1 MVRDFQEFVKCCK
14 IVSIPWSAFER
25 IKFLMEFKRINKD
38 TVTCIITEDD
48 MDEQG
53 IKLEDLFEKKK
64 EAMDFLHDVMR
75 KAQEEV
81 DYKPTGSFMPMQIT
95 VLPDHSISLT
105 LSENAS
111 ASFGEILK
119 NLTDKAG
126 IKIPKNVLEDLGDSV
141 DEERINRLNEYL
153 KSLKQF
159 TNSVKNIME
168 EVNSGE
174 EQGKIPVNDGATVE
188 KDKVLSDK
196 ISNGASRRS
205 KILDDEDKAIRDS
218 QRLSFHEYIF
228 TFDNIRTVIDFC
240 NKAPKHFKF
249 KSSLYK
255 NPTTGKYYLDLQRQ
269 DEDPR
274 AFASLFTMAYE
285 FGHFQATNQ
294 HILAYIKES
303 SDLIIAEDAIVLLAK
318 VSD

>member
-1 MVRDFQEFVKCCK
+1 
-14 IVSIPWSAFER
+14 
-25 IKFLMEFKRINKD
+25 MEFKRINKD

-64 EAMDFLHDVMR
+64 EAMDFLHEVMR
-75 KAQEEV
+75 KAEEEV

-111 ASFGEILK
+111 ASFGEILR

-126 IKIPKNVLEDLGDSV
+126 IKLPQNVLEDLGETV

-153 KSLKQF
+153 KSLKQL

-168 EVNSGE
+168 ESGIAE
-174 EQGKIPVNDGATVE
+174 NHDTIELNQNATIESGKKKAS
-188 KDKVLSDK
+188 L
-196 ISNGASRRS
+196 ISNGAS
-205 KILDDEDKAIRDS
+205 KKGGTLTPEEKAKRDAN
-218 QRLSFHEYIF
+218 RLKFHEYVF
-228 TFDNIRTVIDFC
+228 TFDNIRTVIEFC
-240 NKAPKHFKF
+240 GKAPSNLQI

-255 NPTTGKYYLDLQRQ
+255 NNVDGKYYLDLLRM
-269 DEDPR
+269 DEDPKT
-274 AFASLFTMAYE
+274 FAALFTMAYE
-285 FGHFQATNQ
+285 FGHFQATNKNVIA
-294 HILAYIKES
+294 HYKENYDCLIVDNALAE
-303 SDLIIAEDAIVLLAK
+303 LAK
-318 VSD
+318 VC

>member
-1 MVRDFQEFVKCCK
+1 
-14 IVSIPWSAFER
+14 
-25 IKFLMEFKRINKD
+25 MEFKRINKD

-119 NLTDKAG
+119 NLTEKAG
-126 IKIPKNVLEDLGDSV
+126 ITIPKNVLEDIGDS
-141 DEERINRLNEYL
+141 DNEDRINRLNDYL
-153 KSLKQF
+153 KSLKQL

-168 EVNSGE
+168 ESNGTE
-174 EQGKIPVNDGATVE
+174 NQNKIPINQNASASDNKQKA
-188 KDKVLSDK
+188 DK
-196 ISNGASRRS
+196 ISNGAT
-205 KILDDEDKAIRDS
+205 KVNKDKE
-218 QRLSFHEYIF
+218 RLKFHEYVF
-228 TFDNIRTVIDFC
+228 TFDNISTVIEFSK
-240 NKAPKHFKF
+240 KAPKDLKIS
-249 KSSLYK
+249 SSLYK
-255 NPTTGKYYLDLQRQ
+255 NDQDGLYYLDLKRL
-269 DEDPR
+269 DEEPKV
-274 AFASLFTMAYE
+274 FASLFTMAYE
-285 FGHFQATNQ
+285 FGHFQASNRNVIA
-294 HILAYIKES
+294 HIRESYDLLIDDNAISSLAE
-303 SDLIIAEDAIVLLAK
+303 V
-318 VSD
+318 

>member
-1 MVRDFQEFVKCCK
+1 
-14 IVSIPWSAFER
+14 
-25 IKFLMEFKRINKD
+25 MEFKRINKD

-64 EAMDFLHDVMR
+64 EAMDFLHEVMR
-75 KAQEEV
+75 KAEEEV

-111 ASFGEILK
+111 ASFGEILR

-153 KSLKQF
+153 KSLKQL

-168 EVNSGE
+168 ENGIAKDQDSSEKIEINQNASVE
-174 EQGKIPVNDGATVE
+174 DGKKKAA
-188 KDKVLSDK
+188 L
-196 ISNGASRRS
+196 ISNGVSRQPQAHS
-205 KILDDEDKAIRDS
+205 PEDKEKRDAN
-218 QRLSFHEYIF
+218 RLKFHEYVF
-228 TFDNIRTVIDFC
+228 TFNDIRTVISFC
-240 NKAPKHFKF
+240 SKAPADLKI

-255 NPTTGKYYLDLQRQ
+255 NSVDGKYYLDLQREN
-269 DEDPR
+269 EDPK
-274 AFASLFTMAYE
+274 AFAALFTMAYE

-294 HILAYIKES
+294 HVIAHYKENFEC
-303 SDLIIAEDAIVLLAK
+303 IIENNALYELAK
-318 VSD
+318 AC

>member
-1 MVRDFQEFVKCCK
+1 
-14 IVSIPWSAFER
+14 
-25 IKFLMEFKRINKD
+25 MEFKRINKD

-75 KAQEEV
+75 KAEEEV

-126 IKIPKNVLEDLGDSV
+126 IKIPKNVLEDLGDAES
-141 DEERINRLNEYL
+141 DERINRLNDYL
-153 KSLKQF
+153 KSLKQL
-159 TNSVKNIME
+159 TNSVKDMMEDTGLNKTGNTLPITPNANIQE
-168 EVNSGE
+168 S
-174 EQGKIPVNDGATVE
+174 
-188 KDKVLSDK
+188 
-196 ISNGASRRS
+196 
-205 KILDDEDKAIRDS
+205 EDKAKKIASGASINAALTPEEKKKRDAN
-218 QRLSFHEYIF
+218 RLKFHEYVF
-228 TFDNIRTVIDFC
+228 TFNDIRTVISFC
-240 NKAPKHFKF
+240 KKTPANLNIE
-249 KSSLYK
+249 SSLYK
-255 NPTTGKYYLDLQRQ
+255 NNADGMYYLDLMRK
-269 DEDPR
+269 DEDPKR
-274 AFASLFTMAYE
+274 FASLFTMAYE

-294 HILAYIKES
+294 NIIAHIKENYEC
-303 SDLIIAEDAIVLLAK
+303 IIKNNAIDELNKIA
-318 VSD
+318 

>member
-1 MVRDFQEFVKCCK
+1 
-14 IVSIPWSAFER
+14 
-25 IKFLMEFKRINKD
+25 MEFKRINKD

-75 KAQEEV
+75 KAEEEV

-141 DEERINRLNEYL
+141 DEERINRLNDYL

-168 EVNSGE
+168 DNDLNKSGE
-174 EQGKIPVNDGATVE
+174 TISVNQNATVE
-188 KDKVLSDK
+188 SSKEKANK
-196 ISNGASRRS
+196 IASGASINAALSPEEKKKR
-205 KILDDEDKAIRDS
+205 DEN
-218 QRLSFHEYIF
+218 RLKFHEYVF
-228 TFDNIRTVIDFC
+228 TFNDIRTVITFC
-240 NKAPKHFKF
+240 KKAPLNLNIV
-249 KSSLYK
+249 SSLYK
-255 NPTTGKYYLDLQRQ
+255 NDADGMYYLDLMRS
-269 DEDPR
+269 DEDPKR
-274 AFASLFTMAYE
+274 FAALFTMAYE

-294 HILAYIKES
+294 HVIAHIKENYECIVK
-303 SDLIIAEDAIVLLAK
+303 DNAISQLAQ
-318 VSD
+318 VVA